1 MVRYNTP
8 AYSQRLQRTP
18 SKSSR
23 SPNYPII
30 SLWLTQL
37 RTCAHHT
44 EGVPVIFQQEFRTT
58 FVTPVLPLNAV
69 VTVDFDKMSSQRLVG
84 KLAFRSHGRVRLLA
98 SQGIDHRLGNRESS
112 SVLCRTSRSSNTSV
126 RNGDSRSCCL
136 REPPEVDGV
145 TAYGGTEVWFSL
157 CAWRRKVCVGYLAR
171 PVSVVITRRLLH
183 RIRALWSCSSASGRH
198 VHEMSAHRGY
208 FFLVA
213 TIFDRHPHS
222 LLPPAHNHPPLQLE
236 RGVQQWRLCNGAS
249 SAAER
254 TISLE
259 TGSTTRC
266 PLRIAELIDLQP
278 TWRTGFS
285 RWSTPVDDQASR
297 PVGAMLRVVKRFDHA
312 DPKLHHGQ

>member
-1 MVRYNTP
+1 
-8 AYSQRLQRTP
+8 
-18 SKSSR
+18 
-23 SPNYPII
+23 
-30 SLWLTQL
+30 
-37 RTCAHHT
+37 
-44 EGVPVIFQQEFRTT
+44 
-58 FVTPVLPLNAV
+58 
-69 VTVDFDKMSSQRLVG
+69 MSSQRLVG

-126 RNGDSRSCCL
+126 RNENRQKWMASLHTAGRKFGSRSAL
-136 REPPEVDGV
+136 GDGR
-145 TAYGGTEVWFSL
+145 
-157 CAWRRKVCVGYLAR
+157 CAWATWRDRCSFVWIVGGGLLIR
-171 PVSVVITRRLLH
+171 SVVITRRLLH